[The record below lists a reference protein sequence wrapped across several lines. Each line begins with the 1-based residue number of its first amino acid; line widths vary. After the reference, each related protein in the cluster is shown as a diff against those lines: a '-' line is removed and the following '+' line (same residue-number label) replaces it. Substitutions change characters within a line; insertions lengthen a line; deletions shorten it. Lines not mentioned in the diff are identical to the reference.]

1 MKMARFTIS
10 IAFPVLVAAAWGGCA
25 NVKAT
30 DPAIDGSA
38 GVRGTGAFNGGA
50 GGQRGTAG
58 KIGTIGNGPPGC
70 RNLQCQ
76 QVTCDNGGDTTISG
90 KVYDPAGKVP
100 LYNAIVY
107 IPNAPLAP
115 ITEGVTC
122 EKCDGTASG
131 SPVSSALTDASGN
144 FVLRKVPVG
153 TDIPLVIQ
161 VGKWRRQVKIATVA
175 ECTDTVLADANLT
188 RLPRNQG
195 EGDMP
200 RIALATGHAD
210 ALDCLLR
217 KIGISDSE
225 FTNDGGQGRVHMYV
239 GGAGMTGDQG
249 SARLASGAVFADA
262 YQTLFADSTK
272 LARYDVLILQC
283 EGEQLESQKTMY
295 ASNLKKYADN
305 GGRIFAE
312 HLHSVFFRKGPA
324 PWPSTASWLGGGTAD
339 LLPPVMGLIDTSF
352 PKGMALASW
361 LVAVGA
367 STAAGQIS
375 LAMAQHSVDA
385 PPTPSV
391 GVQRWIYTTTP
402 TPSIQYLTFN
412 TPIEAIPENQ
422 CGRAV
427 FTDVHVGTGG
437 GVSHPETPFPMGC
450 STSLELSPQEKAL
463 EFMLFDLSSCVL
475 PDMARPVPPPIE

>member
-1 MKMARFTIS
+1 MKIARITLSLI
-10 IAFPVLVAAAWGGCA
+10 FPVLAAVSGGCA
-25 NVKAT
+25 NVQPT
-30 DPAIDGSA
+30 NSVSEGPG
-38 GVRGTGAFNGGA
+38 GVRGTGAMNGA
-50 GGQRGTAG
+50 MGGQRGTAG
-58 KIGTIGNGPPGC
+58 LIGSIGNGPPGC

-76 QVTCDNGGDTTISG
+76 QVMCDNAGDTTVSG

-100 LYNAIVY
+100 IYNAIVY
-107 IPNAPLAP
+107 IPNAALAP
-115 ITEGVTC
+115 ITEGVSC

-131 SPVSSALTDASGN
+131 SPISSALTDAAGS
-144 FVLRKVPVG
+144 FVLKKVPVG
-153 TDIPLVIQ
+153 TNIPLVIQ
-161 VGKWRRQVKIATVA
+161 VGKWRREVKIPSVA
-175 ECTDTVLADANLT
+175 GCVDTPLDDANLT
-188 RLPRNQG
+188 RLPRNQA
-195 EGDMP
+195 EGRMP
-200 RIALATGHAD
+200 QIALATGHAD

-225 FTNDGGQGRVHMYV
+225 FTNDSGPGRVHMYV

-262 YQTLFADSTK
+262 YQTLFADSAK
-272 LARYDVLILQC
+272 LARYDVLVLQC

-295 ASNLKKYADN
+295 ASNLKRYADN

-324 PWPSTASWLGGGTAD
+324 PWPSTAIWLGGGTAD
-339 LLPPVMGLIDTSF
+339 LVPPVTGLIDTSF

-367 STAAGQIS
+367 SPVSGQIS

-437 GVSHPETPFPMGC
+437 GFSHPETPFPMGC
-450 STSLELSPQEKAL
+450 AASLELSPQEKAL

-475 PDMARPVPPPIE
+475 PDMARQVPPPIE